1 MKIRFKLLCAFMF
14 VVISN
19 IYSQQDAQYT
29 QYIYNAVAINP
40 GYAGTRGVLSV
51 IGLHRSQWVG
61 VDGAPRTQTLSV
73 HSPIG
78 LRKVALGGNV
88 IQDEIGPV
96 SETYLNADFAYT
108 LQTSETGN
116 LSLGLK
122 AGARIFNVDFN
133 KLTRANINDP
143 AFTNIDSQVSPTF
156 GLGAYYYDDRFY
168 LGLSAPNILETDH
181 LEAEDIDD
189 IPTSSSV
196 ARERIN
202 FYISSGYTF
211 DLTHNIKFKPAG
223 LVKLVSGAPLQVD
236 VSANFLFN
244 EKFTLG
250 AAYRWSAA
258 VSAIAG
264 FQISD
269 STFIG
274 LAYDRETTELAEL
287 NDGSFEILLRFEL
300 FRKFDKLYTPRFF

>member
-1 MKIRFKLLCAFMF
+1 MKISFKLLWAFTLF
-14 VVISN
+14 VVSN
-19 IYSQQDAQYT
+19 VFSQQDAQYT

-51 IGLHRSQWVG
+51 VGLHRTQWVG

-78 LRKVALGGNV
+78 LGRVGLGGNV

-96 SETYLNADFAYT
+96 SETYLNADFSYT
-108 LQTSETGN
+108 IQTSTKGN

-122 AGARIFNVDFN
+122 GGARIFNVDFN
-133 KLTRANINDP
+133 KLNRSDVNDP
-143 AFTNIDSQVSPTF
+143 AFTSIDGQISPTF
-156 GLGAYYYDDRFY
+156 GLGAYYHTDKFY
-168 LGLSAPNILETDH
+168 FGLSAPNVLETEH
-181 LEAEDIDD
+181 LDVTDTNQISTAA
-189 IPTSSSV
+189 SV

-202 FYISSGYTF
+202 FYLSSGYTF
-211 DLTHNIKFKPAG
+211 DLTDNIKFKPAG

-244 EKFTLG
+244 EKFTVG

-258 VSAIAG
+258 ISAIAG

-287 NDGSFEILLRFEL
+287 NDGSYEILLRFEL
-300 FRKFDKLYTPRFF
+300 FRKYDKLFTPRFF